1 MQSNY
6 RLVFLIEEKFIWIDC
21 PKKLFVVKID
31 PATWRCPVHI
41 TGELVGE
48 EDGVAE
54 GEVAGADALR
64 ADQWVLQAYMQM
76 TI

>member
-1 MQSNY
+1 MIQLPEDVY
-6 RLVFLIEEKFIWIDC
+6 
-21 PKKLFVVKID
+21 
-31 PATWRCPVHI
+31 I

>member
-1 MQSNY
+1 M
-6 RLVFLIEEKFIWIDC
+6 LLKLIQLPED
-21 PKKLFVVKID
+21 
-31 PATWRCPVHI
+31 VHI

-64 ADQWVLQAYMQM
+64 ADQ
-76 TI
+76 

>member
-21 PKKLFVVKID
+21 KKKKYFLLKLIQLPEDVY
-31 PATWRCPVHI
+31 I

>member
-1 MQSNY
+1 MKKNLY
-6 RLVFLIEEKFIWIDC
+6 ELIV
-21 PKKLFVVKID
+21 KKKYLLLKLIQLPEDVY
-31 PATWRCPVHI
+31 I